1 MDGYSRTYI
10 ILFGG
15 FSFSC
20 PRKRIEL
27 RIIGKRVPLVGICSP
42 HPEDITIYGL
52 SYDCPDI
59 QTRLLL
65 HEGSLR
71 TEKQWLED
79 IYIAPVF
86 S

>member
-27 RIIGKRVPLVGICSP
+27 RIIGKRVPLAYVLPTQRTLQFMACP
-42 HPEDITIYGL
+42 MTALIYRLG
-52 SYDCPDI
+52 SYS
-59 QTRLLL
+59 TR
-65 HEGSLR
+65 
-71 TEKQWLED
+71 
-79 IYIAPVF
+79 AA
-86 S
+86 